1 MRCRRDCASA
11 SPQRRQAS
19 GKIPRRSSSP
29 AADNLMPPPSASPY
43 ARGSN
48 LRYATPRPPR
58 SGASDAHHGRGALPN
73 PLRSA
78 EDCAGAGAGAGEKF
92 LAVAEAAARAQ
103 KQRAVSPHKVGLGVP
118 DPKQQQNQ
126 WGSSGSGHQQQA
138 GAAAGASSKPAA
150 KLEVPRIYT
159 TLSRNEKEEDF
170 MAMKGT
176 KLPQRPKRRPKI
188 IEKTVSAICPGVWLT
203 DATRSRYEVREKK
216 CPKKQQKHRG
226 LKGMESIDSDS
237 D

>member
-1 MRCRRDCASA
+1 M
-11 SPQRRQAS
+11 
-19 GKIPRRSSSP
+19 
-29 AADNLMPPPSASPY
+29 AAMMI
-43 ARGSN
+43 
-48 LRYATPRPPR
+48 
-58 SGASDAHHGRGALPN
+58 
-73 PLRSA
+73 RSA
-78 EDCAGAGAGAGEKF
+78 EDCAGAGEKF

-103 KQRAVSPHKVGLGVP
+103 KQRAVSPHKVGLGVLP

-159 TLSRNEKEEDF
+159 TLSRKEKEEDF

-188 IEKTVSAICPGVWLT
+188 VEKTVS
-203 DATRSRYEVREKK
+203 VRA
-216 CPKKQQKHRG
+216 CASFFLSGPPLAAAYYRWSSTSVIHG
-226 LKGMESIDSDS
+226 LVLYIN
-237 D
+237 

>member
-1 MRCRRDCASA
+1 M
-11 SPQRRQAS
+11 
-19 GKIPRRSSSP
+19 
-29 AADNLMPPPSASPY
+29 AAMMI
-43 ARGSN
+43 
-48 LRYATPRPPR
+48 
-58 SGASDAHHGRGALPN
+58 
-73 PLRSA
+73 RSA

-159 TLSRNEKEEDF
+159 TLSRKEKEEDF

-188 IEKTVSAICPGVWLT
+188 IEKTVSVRACASFFFVWSSISRCLLPVVVDISNPWISVIYKLT
-203 DATRSRYEVREKK
+203 
-216 CPKKQQKHRG
+216 
-226 LKGMESIDSDS
+226 
-237 D
+237 